1 MHTHILESCVMLPFI
16 IKDIGDFHI
25 FKIRIL
31 SLQLS
36 DAGGKRSHRETLLY
50 IILKGSR
57 VIRFLPCRMTT

>member
-50 IILKGSR
+50 IILK
-57 VIRFLPCRMTT
+57 